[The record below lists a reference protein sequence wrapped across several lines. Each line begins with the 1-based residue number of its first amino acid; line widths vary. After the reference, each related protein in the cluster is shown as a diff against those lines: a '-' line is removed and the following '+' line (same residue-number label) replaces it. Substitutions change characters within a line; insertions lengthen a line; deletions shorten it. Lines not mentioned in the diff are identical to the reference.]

1 MTGLFP
7 RFSALAACPTNSGSL
22 VSGSKAAEVDP
33 SYSIGAFTAE
43 VRGIEAVLLARL
55 QAGSPVIKGSHQ
67 GVAAELARFEVMLGR
82 SMHLGCSEA
91 VVGSCSGVE
100 GVGPI
105 RHFYRQ
111 DI

>member
-22 VSGSKAAEVDP
+22 VSGSKVAEVDP

-55 QAGSPVIKGSHQ
+55 QAGSRVIKGSHQ
-67 GVAAELARFEVMLGR
+67 GLAAETARFEAMLGS
-82 SMHLGCSEA
+82 SMHLG
-91 VVGSCSGVE
+91 
-100 GVGPI
+100 
-105 RHFYRQ
+105 
-111 DI
+111 